1 MISELH
7 KIILNIVKALE
18 KMLMRRV
25 TTVPPRNL
33 LVVTV
38 YILENARDE
47 STLSLGF
54 FPEKNSHFEKDY
66 PSSGASPPARK
77 YGKSTKTVEV
87 LYAE

>member
-1 MISELH
+1 MISELR

-18 KMLMRRV
+18 KILMRRV

-33 LVVTV
+33 LVITV

-54 FPEKNSHFEKDY
+54 FLKRHKNHPISEHTSKLLKGDY
-66 PSSGASPPARK
+66 GNNVI
-77 YGKSTKTVEV
+77 G
-87 LYAE
+87 